1 MERNDVSALIAR
13 VRDCG
18 GIGASD
24 EDVMEL
30 ASQAERLFIGLEGVS
45 DERDSLR
52 RQLAEA
58 DRLSTALI
66 RIGRL
71 ESELERARERL
82 SIEMDRFEHLAEMI
96 GDAGFQIGSV
106 SVDATDFVS
115 TSVEPDAVNWGT
127 AWRDA
132 IDAHLERMASVE
144 YMERLADQ
152 NGPETKED
160 NGTNRTDS

>member
-1 MERNDVSALIAR
+1 MERNEVSALISR

-30 ASQAERLFIGLEGVS
+30 ASQAERLSIGLEGAEM
-45 DERDSLR
+45 ERDSLR

-58 DRLSTALI
+58 DRLATALI

-71 ESELERARERL
+71 ESQLETARERL
-82 SIEMDRFEHLAEMI
+82 SIEMDRFDHLAEMI

-115 TSVEPDAVNWGT
+115 EAAGPDAVNWAT

-132 IDAHLERMASVE
+132 IDAHLERMESAE
-144 YMERLADQ
+144 YLQMLSDQ
-152 NGPETKED
+152 NGPESKEHD
-160 NGTNRTDS
+160 GTNRTDS